1 MTIRA
6 QVPRQLRLRTV
17 LAGRSRKGG
26 LYHVGGT
33 YSNGAVTAVTRTT
46 GDLVVVADTLAPTIR
61 PLFTEG
67 EDLTK
72 TATLR
77 FHVGDNFSGITTWT
91 LRIDGEWVPCDR
103 FPMKG
108 TLVHTFDTPATRRRH
123 TAELTVRDGCG
134 NAAHYKGSFIR

>member
-108 TLVHTFDTPATRRRH
+108 TLVHTFGTPATRRRH

>member
-1 MTIRA
+1 M
-6 QVPRQLRLRTV
+6 
-17 LAGRSRKGG
+17 
-26 LYHVGGT
+26 
-33 YSNGAVTAVTRTT
+33 
-46 GDLVVVADTLAPTIR
+46 VVADTLAPTIR

-108 TLVHTFDTPATRRRH
+108 TLVHTFDTPATRRRAYGRTH
-123 TAELTVRDGCG
+123 GPRRMREYGALQW
-134 NAAHYKGSFIR
+134 GSFTGRFRKGPAAETKNKRLNRMIQPLW